1 YWQRIDD
8 RDEFAATVKTAEGSR
23 TWKLLKLAD
32 TEIVRHKKIKGEYN
46 PFDPAWEEY
55 GEKLRTKRMEKSMAY
70 QYETSMLFIK
80 QDGRCAL
87 CTEPLDYQSGWH
99 DHHIVR
105 KVDGG
110 SDAMS
115 NRVLLHPVCH
125 TRLHVLGLTVVK
137 PASQRSQVRR

>member
-1 YWQRIDD
+1 M
-8 RDEFAATVKTAEGSR
+8 
-23 TWKLLKLAD
+23 L
-32 TEIVRHKKIKGEYN
+32 
-46 PFDPAWEEY
+46 
-55 GEKLRTKRMEKSMAY
+55 KSMSY

-87 CTEPLDYQSGWH
+87 CAGPLDYQGGWH

-125 TRLHVLGLTVVK
+125 TRL
-137 PASQRSQVRR
+137 